1 MKQNEIIKM
10 LEKLTD
16 KERDT
21 LQSAVSA
28 IYNGDESDFL
38 KSLWEIVTIIIGD
51 NLDEEGLDIEDILK
65 VLDPALVKKS

>member
-16 KERDT
+16 KERDA
-21 LQSAVSA
+21 LQSAVSS
-28 IYNGDESDFL
+28 IYDGDESDFL

-65 VLDPALVKKS
+65 VIDPALVKKS